1 MDWKQEI
8 EELHDFFEVYLGGPE
23 DSLARAEAVLDESF
37 VIIGPGG
44 DRRNRAETLAA
55 LRAGQGQVPGLAIE
69 TTDHHLIL
77 RTPDLVI
84 AGYIERQRVGDET
97 TQRWST
103 ATFRASA
110 TTPNGVSWIH
120 LHETWTTDQTDPT

>member
-8 EELHDFFEVYLGGPE
+8 DELHDFFEVYLGGPE
-23 DSLARAEAVLDESF
+23 RSLARAETVLDEAF

-44 DRRNRAETLAA
+44 DRKNRTETLAA
-55 LRAGQGQVPGLAIE
+55 LEAGQGQVTGLQIE

-84 AGYIERQRVGDET
+84 AGYVERQRVGDET

-103 ATFRASA
+103 VTFRAA
-110 TTPNGVSWIH
+110 ANTPNGVSWFH
-120 LHETWTTDQTDPT
+120 LHETWTTD